1 MPKTKKK
8 SWKKIQAEDLQR
20 KVGKSVQVTTG
31 NESPITPVKNDSIIN
46 RSNKSQEISGKD
58 NDKPTSGPKSCES
71 QKNGGKDHEKPTSEL
86 NSNTS
91 QKSSGKDKEKPT
103 SEPKNNKSQKSSGKD
118 KEKPTLEA
126 KNNKSKKSSGKDNKK
141 PTSEPKNSK
150 LQKSIGKD
158 KEKPALESKNNKL
171 QKSNGKD
178 WEKPTPEPK
187 GNQSQKSS
195 GKDHERCTSQ
205 LKKHISHVSA
215 SDPCIIQ
222 SAAVEYKALEEKCS
236 IHIRCCP
243 QRPQHYKHVSG
254 TFHQGNDKYSAESRG
269 NQCAC
274 IDWNSLCFS
283 TSKSASTWQRDDIDS
298 LLDAGD
304 KMYRDLGF
312 IGYPYI
318 EDLPKEVIFRDKH
331 YKINILK
338 TYTGGLC
345 SADSSDG
352 VFYVLRHSLD
362 LCFTARSHAMMVC
375 KDNAIALFKD
385 NFGYYILDSH
395 ARSLQGI
402 IDPDGTSVLL
412 MFNTLTNLHKGILRL
427 FNSIASVHC
436 GTPYSLTE
444 LEICPDAEKCNIR
457 HTSLVQ
463 QYLEKQVKMK
473 DQKIAKDK
481 EGQKEKSGKYLTAA
495 AMRKRKSRQNSTY
508 KATEQKYNTARRKRK
523 RKDPV
528 IRGMEQESDT
538 SRRKEKRKDEAF
550 RTTEQESDTSRRKE
564 KRKDEAFRS
573 TEQES
578 DTSRRKEKR
587 KDEDLRTTEQESDTS
602 RRKEKRKDE
611 AFRST
616 EQESDTSRRKEK
628 RKDEALRTAE
638 QESDTSRRKEKRK
651 DEAFRTT
658 EQKYNTAKRKKKRE
672 LPVIRGMEQ
681 ESDTPRRK
689 EKRKDPAIRAAEQE
703 CDTARKKKVCRM
715 LRFSKSAT
723 ERLQDFRSSIENG
736 CIFICVCCNRRCFD
750 SNIVEYN
757 EQFIANIE
765 EDYPDLLKR
774 CVQSISESNSV
785 QGKQYICHTCKNYLK
800 RGKMPPMSTRNG
812 LDIVDLKDSNGNKIE
827 LSELEATLI
836 AKNILFMKIF
846 HLPKSRWSAV
856 KDKTVNVPI
865 QDDAVLQTVSNF
877 PRMPSEA
884 GIIPVKLKR
893 KITYKQHHVQQYIR
907 PNVLQ
912 EALTALKATWNPHYQ
927 FVTTHENYEETCKT
941 LDPEGYELMND
952 SSLCMFEMLESPVA
966 ANQDD
971 QLHAKEEEKDNDAD
985 EDELDYIENDAVRKW
1000 QYTQDDNVL
1009 MDNMF
1014 PENQINVHADDS
1026 SEIANIENEGVSVA
1040 PGEGQMP
1047 TNILAE
1053 KDWDVKTFPHLF
1065 PNGKYGL
1072 HYSREQKPTNL
1083 QYFNQRLLN
1092 KDLRYSSSPCFVYAA
1107 STYIE
1112 KQQLERNINIAYTRG
1127 TRRSTDEG
1135 NTIFNLEDSFAVL
1148 DKISNTPKYWQQA
1161 KNELVAKL
1169 ENLGPFQFFFT
1180 LSCAEKRWLENMAVI
1195 LKNSLGDKLIS
1206 YKYREQIE
1214 SDAEDS
1220 NETQPEVELLID
1232 GMRMDEYFE
1241 HNNIQINIHDEM
1253 RKNVLTLT
1261 RHFDHRV
1268 KKFMKN
1274 IVMGDNNPMNV
1285 QYFNYRIEFQA
1296 RGAGHTHGV
1305 LWLDLEAVERDLQGN
1320 KIYHMNNQGISV
1332 PKLIFPGVKEAMIK
1346 IKNDEILNDEDTEN
1360 LVKFVD
1366 TFVTVDLDDP
1376 DVKGIVNEV
1385 NTHHHTKAC
1394 RKKGTTCRFNYPRL
1408 PSTETIIA
1416 KPYIHMDVVDKK
1428 GEQVS
1433 AEEKR
1438 KIFQKLNAKL
1448 EKIKEKLEDDDLMK
1462 VLENLSLEEQISE
1475 LCKKCKVSVEDYT
1488 KALKYSYGRYSITH
1502 KRNLQERY
1510 VNCYNKEWIK
1520 AWNGN
1525 MDIQVCLDYFAV
1537 ITYVTDY
1544 VSKDDNT
1551 LTQVLLDAA
1560 KHCKSETAKNRMK
1573 PIKDTFLTHRQM
1585 GEAEVYYKIFP
1596 ELHLKDS
1603 NVKTVFLPTGFPE
1616 NRTHFMQKV
1625 SCENMHQY
1633 TEDELVTIDG
1643 KDSKYVAKPSIIDK
1657 YMRRPG
1663 ALEQMCLMQFVKMY
1677 DSVSSVPKNVKWRD
1691 GCSVG
1696 DKGQAAEME
1705 DIDHHIKR
1713 HRDFHKILILPEN
1726 KHDMS
1731 VKEYSSLLLPKY
1743 ISLSDPKPG
1752 EPCYLRLRSFP
1763 LVVRLHKFNR
1773 TKEHHEYL
1781 SSELLQYH
1789 AFRSE
1794 EELSRNDEKQCAEL
1808 YCETVNGE
1816 EITKVVKLKN
1826 ILMEHQESVL
1836 EGKSK
1841 AEAILSAAVGEQLD
1855 PELEQ
1860 ELRDGELEG
1869 ISEHPEYQVL
1879 IPPDSIERCSSIGNS
1894 YYCPIQL
1901 SPIDEL
1907 YKQTHKLDKEQML
1920 VLEEGIQFAKSVVK
1934 FMSGSTAYPKPP
1946 RIIVQGG
1953 AGSRKST
1960 VISTLV
1966 QWMEKIFRKEGD
1978 NPEHPYILV
1987 CAPTGT
1993 AAAVIHG
2000 QTLHHSFSFNFGNEY
2015 MSLSDKA
2022 RDLKRGLLQNLKV
2035 VIIDEISMVKS
2046 DLLYQLDLRLREVM
2060 ERPSEVFGGIA
2071 IFCFGDLLQL
2081 KPVKAPY
2088 VFEQPKCKN
2097 YAVTHALEPLWHT
2110 FRPINLVQN
2119 HRQGNDKTYADIL
2132 NRIRTGNV
2140 TDADC
2145 NQLEERVRN
2154 INHQDI
2160 PSDAMYVTCTNA
2172 RVKEINDAK
2181 LDNLQTE
2188 QAVLQAL
2195 NINASCKEFS
2205 PPVGIAGNVHTSP
2218 FMNKLILK
2226 VKARVMLVFNCD
2238 TNDGLTNGA
2247 MGEVLG
2253 FQRNKK
2259 GEVIYVIVHFY
2270 NASVGHEKRKRFPEL
2285 QEQYPNYRATP
2296 VSRIE
2301 FSYSLSKKSYSAS
2314 SQAKVIQYPLRLA
2327 FAATAHKFQG
2337 QTVQKPM
2344 CLVVDLMTVREPAQA
2359 YVMLSRVQEI
2369 DQVFIVEKLPADKL
2383 KPSIVA
2389 LKEVNRLKEIP
2400 SNCSFLQQWCSAD
2413 KDRIRIAFLNT
2424 RSLQKHFKD
2433 LQCNWTLC
2441 SCDILCISE
2450 TWFKQEQLESEYIL
2464 KGYEHPHLVSVG
2476 PGKGLATYAKTS
2488 FQPVAD
2494 VCRSNYQISKFACD
2508 NCEVISVYRSES
2520 APYEDVLCDIA
2531 QICNDEKLTIL
2542 GGDFNVCVLKNEHNL
2557 LIKGLT
2563 QFGFIQMISEATHI
2577 AGGAIDHCYIR
2588 QAVGYTG
2595 SQLTSKNTYIHSV
2608 YWSDHDA
2615 ILISMPWF

>member
-1 MPKTKKK
+1 MR
-8 SWKKIQAEDLQR
+8 ED
-20 KVGKSVQVTTG
+20 
-31 NESPITPVKNDSIIN
+31 
-46 RSNKSQEISGKD
+46 
-58 NDKPTSGPKSCES
+58 
-71 QKNGGKDHEKPTSEL
+71 
-86 NSNTS
+86 
-91 QKSSGKDKEKPT
+91 
-103 SEPKNNKSQKSSGKD
+103 
-118 KEKPTLEA
+118 
-126 KNNKSKKSSGKDNKK
+126 
-141 PTSEPKNSK
+141 
-150 LQKSIGKD
+150 
-158 KEKPALESKNNKL
+158 PA
-171 QKSNGKD
+171 
-178 WEKPTPEPK
+178 
-187 GNQSQKSS
+187 
-195 GKDHERCTSQ
+195 
-205 LKKHISHVSA
+205 I
-215 SDPCIIQ
+215 
-222 SAAVEYKALEEKCS
+222 
-236 IHIRCCP
+236 
-243 QRPQHYKHVSG
+243 
-254 TFHQGNDKYSAESRG
+254 
-269 NQCAC
+269 
-274 IDWNSLCFS
+274 
-283 TSKSASTWQRDDIDS
+283 
-298 LLDAGD
+298 
-304 KMYRDLGF
+304 
-312 IGYPYI
+312 
-318 EDLPKEVIFRDKH
+318 
-331 YKINILK
+331 
-338 TYTGGLC
+338 
-345 SADSSDG
+345 
-352 VFYVLRHSLD
+352 
-362 LCFTARSHAMMVC
+362 
-375 KDNAIALFKD
+375 
-385 NFGYYILDSH
+385 
-395 ARSLQGI
+395 
-402 IDPDGTSVLL
+402 
-412 MFNTLTNLHKGILRL
+412 
-427 FNSIASVHC
+427 
-436 GTPYSLTE
+436 
-444 LEICPDAEKCNIR
+444 
-457 HTSLVQ
+457 
-463 QYLEKQVKMK
+463 
-473 DQKIAKDK
+473 
-481 EGQKEKSGKYLTAA
+481 
-495 AMRKRKSRQNSTY
+495 
-508 KATEQKYNTARRKRK
+508 
-523 RKDPV
+523 
-528 IRGMEQESDT
+528 
-538 SRRKEKRKDEAF
+538 
-550 RTTEQESDTSRRKE
+550 
-564 KRKDEAFRS
+564 
-573 TEQES
+573 
-578 DTSRRKEKR
+578 
-587 KDEDLRTTEQESDTS
+587 
-602 RRKEKRKDE
+602 
-611 AFRST
+611 
-616 EQESDTSRRKEK
+616 
-628 RKDEALRTAE
+628 RTAE
-638 QESDTSRRKEKRK
+638 QECDTLRRKTKRENPAIAATEK
-651 DEAFRTT
+651 E
-658 EQKYNTAKRKKKRE
+658 YNTAKRKEMRE
-672 LPVIRGMEQ
+672 
-681 ESDTPRRK
+681 
-689 EKRKDPAIRAAEQE
+689 DPAIRAAEQE
-703 CDTARKKKVCRM
+703 SDTLRRKTKRENPAIAATEKEYNTAKRKEMREDPAIRTAEQECDTLRRKTRRENPAIASTEKEYNTARRKEMREDPAVRAAEQECDTLRRKTKRQNPAIAATEKEYNTAKRKEMREDPAIRTAEQECDTLRRKTKRENPAIAAKEQEYNTAKRKRKRRDPAIRAIEQVYNTSRKKNVCRT
-715 LRFSKSAT
+715 LRFSKSTA
-723 ERLQDFRSSIENG
+723 ERLQAFRSSIENG
-736 CIFICVCCNRRCFD
+736 CIFVCVSCNRRCFD
-750 SNIVEYN
+750 TNIVQYS
-757 EQFIANIE
+757 EQFIASIE
-765 EDYPDLLKR
+765 EDYPDLLEK
-774 CVQSISESNSV
+774 CVQSISESDSV

-812 LDIVDLKDSNGNKIE
+812 LDIVDLKDSNGNKLE
-827 LSELEATLI
+827 MSELEATLI

-846 HLPKSRWSAV
+846 NLPKSRWSAV

-865 QDDAVLQTVSNF
+865 QDDAVLQTVSSF

-893 KITYKQHHVQQYIR
+893 KATYKQHHIQQYIR
-907 PNVLQ
+907 PNVLW
-912 EALTALKATWNPHYQ
+912 EALTALKIAGNPHYQ

-952 SSLCMFEMLESPVA
+952 LCTFQMLESPMA
-966 ANQDD
+966 ENQDD
-971 QLHAKEEEKDNDAD
+971 QLHAEQDEKDGGDD
-985 EDELDYIENDAVRKW
+985 DELEYNENDVVRKW

-1014 PENQINVHADDS
+1014 PENQIDVHADDS
-1026 SEIANIENEGVSVA
+1026 PEIANIENEGVSVA

-1072 HYSREQKPTNL
+1072 HYNREQRLTNL

-1092 KDLRYSSSPCFVYAA
+1092 KDIRYSSSPCFVYAA

-1112 KQQLERNINIAYTRG
+1112 KQQLERNINISYTRG
-1127 TRRSTDEG
+1127 TTRSTDQG
-1135 NTIFNLEDSFAVL
+1135 NTVFNLEDSFAVL

-1161 KNELVAKL
+1161 KNELIAKL

-1206 YKYREQIE
+1206 YKYRKQSEG
-1214 SDAEDS
+1214 DGEDS
-1220 NETQPEVELLID
+1220 DNREDSDESQPEVELLID
-1232 GMRMDEYFE
+1232 GIPMDEYFE
-1241 HNNIQINIHDEM
+1241 QNNIQINIHDEM

-1268 KKFMKN
+1268 KMFMKN
-1274 IVMGDNNPMNV
+1274 IVIGDNNPMNV

-1305 LWLDLEAVERDLQGN
+1305 LWLDLEAVERDLEGN
-1320 KIYHMNNQGISV
+1320 KIYHISNNGISV
-1332 PKLIFPGVKEAMIK
+1332 PKLIFPGVKEAMTK
-1346 IKNDEILNDEDTEN
+1346 IKNDEILTDEDIEN

-1408 PSTETIIA
+1408 PSTETVIA

-1428 GEQVS
+1428 GEQAS
-1433 AEEKR
+1433 DEEKR
-1438 KIFQKLNAKL
+1438 RIFQKLNAKL

-1462 VLENLSLEEQISE
+1462 VLECLSPEEQILE

-1488 KALKYSYGRYSITH
+1488 KALKYSYGRYSITY

-1551 LTQVLLDAA
+1551 LTQVLLEAA
-1560 KHCKSETAKNRMK
+1560 KHCKSETARNRMK
-1573 PIKDTFLTHRQM
+1573 TIKDTFLTHRQM
-1585 GEAEVYYKIFP
+1585 GEAEVYYRIFP

-1625 SCENMHQY
+1625 SSENMHQY

-1643 KDSKYVAKPSIIDK
+1643 KDCKYVAKPSVIDK

-1663 ALEQMCLMQFVKMY
+1663 GLEHMCLMQFVKMY
-1677 DSVSSVPKNVKWRD
+1677 DSFSSVPKKVKWKD
-1691 GCSVG
+1691 GCSI
-1696 DKGQAAEME
+1696 GQATETE
-1705 DIDHHIKR
+1705 DIEHHINR
-1713 HRDFHKILILPEN
+1713 HKDFHKILILPES
-1726 KHDMS
+1726 KCDMS
-1731 VKEYSSLLLPKY
+1731 VKEYSNLLLPKY
-1743 ISLSDPKPG
+1743 ISLLDPKPG
-1752 EPCYLRLRSFP
+1752 EPRYLRLRSFP
-1763 LVVRLHKFNR
+1763 LVVRLHKFNI
-1773 TKEHHEYL
+1773 TKERHEYL
-1781 SSELLQYH
+1781 YSELLQYR
-1789 AFRSE
+1789 AFRCE
-1794 EELSRNDEKQCAEL
+1794 EQLSRNDEKQCAEL
-1808 YCETVNGE
+1808 YRETANGE

-1826 ILMEHQESVL
+1826 ILMEHQESVQ

-1841 AEAILSAAVGEQLD
+1841 AEAILSDAVGEQLD

-1860 ELRDGELEG
+1860 ELQDGELEG
-1869 ISEHPEYQVL
+1869 MSEHPEYQVL
-1879 IPPDSIERCSSIGNS
+1879 IPPDSIERSSSTRDS

-1934 FMSGSTAYPKPP
+1934 FTSGSTAYPKPP

-1953 AGSRKST
+1953 AGSGKST

-1978 NPEHPYILV
+1978 NPDHPYILV

-1993 AAAVIHG
+1993 AAAVVHD

-2022 RDLKRGLLQNLKV
+2022 RDLKRALLQNLKV

-2145 NQLEERVRN
+2145 NQLEERVRD

-2188 QAVLQAL
+2188 QVVLQAL
-2195 NINASCKEFS
+2195 NINATCKEFS
-2205 PPVGIAGNVHTSP
+2205 PPIGIAGNVHTSP

-2259 GEVIYVIVHFY
+2259 GGVIYVIVHFY

-2285 QEQYPNYRATP
+2285 QEQYPNYRPTP

-2400 SNCSFLQQWCSAD
+2400 SNCSFLQQWYSAD
-2413 KDRIRIAFLNT
+2413 KDRTRIAFLNT

-2433 LQCNWTLC
+2433 LQCSWTLC

-2450 TWFKQEQLESEYIL
+2450 TWFKREQLESEYIL

-2542 GGDFNVCVLKNEHNL
+2542 GGDFNVCVLKNENNL

-2563 QFGFIQMISEATHI
+2563 QLGFIQMISEATHI
-2577 AGGAIDHCYIR
+2577 AGGAIDHCYVR

-2595 SQLTSKNTYIHSV
+2595 SQLTGKNTYLHSV

>member
-1 MPKTKKK
+1 
-8 SWKKIQAEDLQR
+8 
-20 KVGKSVQVTTG
+20 
-31 NESPITPVKNDSIIN
+31 
-46 RSNKSQEISGKD
+46 
-58 NDKPTSGPKSCES
+58 
-71 QKNGGKDHEKPTSEL
+71 
-86 NSNTS
+86 
-91 QKSSGKDKEKPT
+91 
-103 SEPKNNKSQKSSGKD
+103 
-118 KEKPTLEA
+118 
-126 KNNKSKKSSGKDNKK
+126 
-141 PTSEPKNSK
+141 
-150 LQKSIGKD
+150 
-158 KEKPALESKNNKL
+158 
-171 QKSNGKD
+171 
-178 WEKPTPEPK
+178 
-187 GNQSQKSS
+187 
-195 GKDHERCTSQ
+195 
-205 LKKHISHVSA
+205 
-215 SDPCIIQ
+215 
-222 SAAVEYKALEEKCS
+222 
-236 IHIRCCP
+236 
-243 QRPQHYKHVSG
+243 
-254 TFHQGNDKYSAESRG
+254 
-269 NQCAC
+269 
-274 IDWNSLCFS
+274 
-283 TSKSASTWQRDDIDS
+283 
-298 LLDAGD
+298 
-304 KMYRDLGF
+304 
-312 IGYPYI
+312 
-318 EDLPKEVIFRDKH
+318 
-331 YKINILK
+331 
-338 TYTGGLC
+338 
-345 SADSSDG
+345 
-352 VFYVLRHSLD
+352 
-362 LCFTARSHAMMVC
+362 
-375 KDNAIALFKD
+375 
-385 NFGYYILDSH
+385 
-395 ARSLQGI
+395 
-402 IDPDGTSVLL
+402 
-412 MFNTLTNLHKGILRL
+412 
-427 FNSIASVHC
+427 
-436 GTPYSLTE
+436 
-444 LEICPDAEKCNIR
+444 
-457 HTSLVQ
+457 
-463 QYLEKQVKMK
+463 
-473 DQKIAKDK
+473 
-481 EGQKEKSGKYLTAA
+481 
-495 AMRKRKSRQNSTY
+495 
-508 KATEQKYNTARRKRK
+508 
-523 RKDPV
+523 
-528 IRGMEQESDT
+528 
-538 SRRKEKRKDEAF
+538 
-550 RTTEQESDTSRRKE
+550 
-564 KRKDEAFRS
+564 
-573 TEQES
+573 
-578 DTSRRKEKR
+578 
-587 KDEDLRTTEQESDTS
+587 
-602 RRKEKRKDE
+602 
-611 AFRST
+611 
-616 EQESDTSRRKEK
+616 
-628 RKDEALRTAE
+628 
-638 QESDTSRRKEKRK
+638 
-651 DEAFRTT
+651 
-658 EQKYNTAKRKKKRE
+658 
-672 LPVIRGMEQ
+672 
-681 ESDTPRRK
+681 
-689 EKRKDPAIRAAEQE
+689 
-703 CDTARKKKVCRM
+703 
-715 LRFSKSAT
+715 
-723 ERLQDFRSSIENG
+723 
-736 CIFICVCCNRRCFD
+736 
-750 SNIVEYN
+750 
-757 EQFIANIE
+757 
-765 EDYPDLLKR
+765 
-774 CVQSISESNSV
+774 
-785 QGKQYICHTCKNYLK
+785 
-800 RGKMPPMSTRNG
+800 MPPMSTKNG

-893 KITYKQHHVQQYIR
+893 KTTYKQHHVQQYIR

-912 EALTALKATWNPHYQ
+912 EALTALKTTGKPHYQ
-927 FVTTHENYEETCKT
+927 FVTTNENYEETCKT

-971 QLHAKEEEKDNDAD
+971 QLHAEEEEKDNDAD
-985 EDELDYIENDAVRKW
+985 EDELDYIKNDAVRKW

-1072 HYSREQKPTNL
+1072 HYSREQKLTNL

-1112 KQQLERNINIAYTRG
+1112 KQQLERNINISYTRG

-1161 KNELVAKL
+1161 KNELIAKL

-1232 GMRMDEYFE
+1232 GMRMDVYFE

-1268 KKFMKN
+1268 KMFMKN

-1305 LWLDLEAVERDLQGN
+1305 LWLDLEAVERDLEGN
-1320 KIYHMNNQGISV
+1320 KIYQINNQGISV
-1332 PKLIFPGVKEAMIK
+1332 PKLIFPGVKEAMTK
-1346 IKNDEILNDEDTEN
+1346 IKNDEILTDEDIEN

-1366 TFVTVDLDDP
+1366 AFVTVDLDDP

-1408 PSTETIIA
+1408 PSTETVIA
-1416 KPYIHMDVVDKK
+1416 KPYIHMDIVDKT

-1433 AEEKR
+1433 DEEKR

-1448 EKIKEKLEDDDLMK
+1448 EKIKKKLEDDDLMK
-1462 VLENLSLEEQISE
+1462 VLERLSSEEQILE

-1488 KALKYSYGRYSITH
+1488 KALKYSYGRYSITY

-1544 VSKDDNT
+1544 VCKDDNT
-1551 LTQVLLDAA
+1551 LTQVLLEAA
-1560 KHCKSETAKNRMK
+1560 KHCKSETARNRMK
-1573 PIKDTFLTHRQM
+1573 TIKDTFLTHRQM
-1585 GEAEVYYKIFP
+1585 GEAEVYYRIFP

-1625 SCENMHQY
+1625 NIENMHQY

-1643 KDSKYVAKPSIIDK
+1643 KDSKYVAKPSAIDK

-1663 ALEQMCLMQFVKMY
+1663 GLEHMCLMQIVKMY

-1691 GCSVG
+1691 GCSFG
-1696 DKGQAAEME
+1696 DKGQATETE
-1705 DIDHHIKR
+1705 DIEHHINR
-1713 HRDFHKILILPEN
+1713 HKDFHKILILPEN
-1726 KHDMS
+1726 KCEMS
-1731 VKEYSSLLLPKY
+1731 VEEYSSLLLPKY

-1773 TKEHHEYL
+1773 TKERHEYL
-1781 SSELLQYH
+1781 YSEILQYH
-1789 AFRSE
+1789 AFRNE
-1794 EELSRNDEKQCAEL
+1794 EELCRNDEKQCAEL

-1816 EITKVVKLKN
+1816 GITKVVKLKS

-1841 AEAILSAAVGEQLD
+1841 AEAILSDAVGEQLD

-1860 ELRDGELEG
+1860 ELQDGELEG

-1879 IPPDSIERCSSIGNS
+1879 IPPDSIERGTSTGDS

-1901 SPIDEL
+1901 NSVDEL

-1920 VLEEGIQFAKSVVK
+1920 VLEEGVRFAKSVVK
-1934 FMSGSTAYPKPP
+1934 FMSGSTACPRPP

-1953 AGSRKST
+1953 AGSGKST

-1993 AAAVIHG
+1993 AAAVVHG

-2022 RDLKRGLLQNLKV
+2022 RDQKRSLLRNLKV
-2035 VIIDEISMVKS
+2035 VIIDEISMVKA

-2097 YAVTHALEPLWHT
+2097 YAVTHALEPLWRM
-2110 FRPINLVQN
+2110 FRPMNLNQN

-2145 NQLEERVRN
+2145 NQLEERVRD

-2188 QAVLQAL
+2188 QAVLPAL
-2195 NINASCKEFS
+2195 NINATCKEFC
-2205 PPVGIAGNVHTSP
+2205 PPIGKAGNVHTTP
-2218 FMNKLILK
+2218 FMNKLTLK

-2253 FQRNKK
+2253 FQKSKK
-2259 GEVIYVIVHFY
+2259 GEVICVIVHFIMPQLDKKE
-2270 NASVGHEKRKRFPEL
+2270 GKGFPNCKTNIL
-2285 QEQYPNYRATP
+2285 T
-2296 VSRIE
+2296 
-2301 FSYSLSKKSYSAS
+2301 
-2314 SQAKVIQYPLRLA
+2314 
-2327 FAATAHKFQG
+2327 
-2337 QTVQKPM
+2337 
-2344 CLVVDLMTVREPAQA
+2344 
-2359 YVMLSRVQEI
+2359 I
-2369 DQVFIVEKLPADKL
+2369 DPHQL
-2383 KPSIVA
+2383 VA
-2389 LKEVNRLKEIP
+2389 LNSLTA
-2400 SNCSFLQQWCSAD
+2400 SQ
-2413 KDRIRIAFLNT
+2413 
-2424 RSLQKHFKD
+2424 RSH
-2433 LQCNWTLC
+2433 
-2441 SCDILCISE
+2441 IL
-2450 TWFKQEQLESEYIL
+2450 
-2464 KGYEHPHLVSVG
+2464 HLH
-2476 PGKGLATYAKTS
+2476 K
-2488 FQPVAD
+2488 
-2494 VCRSNYQISKFACD
+2494 
-2508 NCEVISVYRSES
+2508 
-2520 APYEDVLCDIA
+2520 
-2531 QICNDEKLTIL
+2531 
-2542 GGDFNVCVLKNEHNL
+2542 
-2557 LIKGLT
+2557 
-2563 QFGFIQMISEATHI
+2563 
-2577 AGGAIDHCYIR
+2577 
-2588 QAVGYTG
+2588 
-2595 SQLTSKNTYIHSV
+2595 
-2608 YWSDHDA
+2608 
-2615 ILISMPWF
+2615 

>member
-1 MPKTKKK
+1 M
-8 SWKKIQAEDLQR
+8 
-20 KVGKSVQVTTG
+20 
-31 NESPITPVKNDSIIN
+31 
-46 RSNKSQEISGKD
+46 
-58 NDKPTSGPKSCES
+58 
-71 QKNGGKDHEKPTSEL
+71 
-86 NSNTS
+86 
-91 QKSSGKDKEKPT
+91 
-103 SEPKNNKSQKSSGKD
+103 
-118 KEKPTLEA
+118 
-126 KNNKSKKSSGKDNKK
+126 
-141 PTSEPKNSK
+141 
-150 LQKSIGKD
+150 
-158 KEKPALESKNNKL
+158 
-171 QKSNGKD
+171 
-178 WEKPTPEPK
+178 
-187 GNQSQKSS
+187 
-195 GKDHERCTSQ
+195 
-205 LKKHISHVSA
+205 
-215 SDPCIIQ
+215 Q
-222 SAAVEYKALEEKCS
+222 SAANEFKGLEEKCF
-236 IHIRCCP
+236 IHAKCCP
-243 QRPQHYKHVSG
+243 QQLQHYKYVSG
-254 TFHQGNDKYSAESRG
+254 TFHQGDDKYSAESRG

-274 IDWNSLCFS
+274 IGWNTLCFS

-298 LLDAGD
+298 LLNAGD

-312 IGYPYI
+312 IGYPYV
-318 EDLPKEVIFRDKH
+318 EDLPKEVAFRDKH
-331 YKINILK
+331 YKISILK

-352 VFYVLRHSLD
+352 IFYVLRDSLD
-362 LCFTARSHAMMVC
+362 LCFTARRHAMMVC
-375 KDNAIALFKD
+375 KDNAIAMFRD

-395 ARSLQGI
+395 ARSSQGL
-402 IDPDGTSVLL
+402 IDPNGTAVLL
-412 MFNTLTNLHKGILRL
+412 MFKTLNDLHKGILRL
-427 FNSIASVHC
+427 FNSISSVHC
-436 GTPYSLTE
+436 ETAYSLTE
-444 LEICPDAEKCNIR
+444 LEICIDGEQWNIG
-457 HTSLVQ
+457 HSSLVQ
-463 QYLEKQVKMK
+463 LYLEKQAKMK
-473 DQKIAKDK
+473 EQKIKKDK
-481 EGQKEKSGKYLTAA
+481 KGQKEKSEKNLTAA
-495 AMRKRKSRQNSTY
+495 AMRKRKSRQNSNYRT
-508 KATEQKYNTARRKRK
+508 KEQEYNTAKRKEMREDPAIRAAEQECDTLRRKRK
-523 RKDPV
+523 RKNPAIAATEKEYNTAKRKIMREDPA
-528 IRGMEQESDT
+528 IRAAEQECDT
-538 SRRKEKRKDEAF
+538 LRRKTKKENPAIKAKEQEYNTAKRKEM
-550 RTTEQESDTSRRKE
+550 R
-564 KRKDEAFRS
+564 
-573 TEQES
+573 
-578 DTSRRKEKR
+578 
-587 KDEDLRTTEQESDTS
+587 EDPAIR
-602 RRKEKRKDE
+602 
-611 AFRST
+611 A
-616 EQESDTSRRKEK
+616 
-628 RKDEALRTAE
+628 AE
-638 QESDTSRRKEKRK
+638 QESDTLRRKIKRENPAIAATEK
-651 DEAFRTT
+651 
-658 EQKYNTAKRKKKRE
+658 QYNTAKRKEMREDPAIRAAEQECDTLRRKTKRE
-672 LPVIRGMEQ
+672 DPAIAATEKEYNTAKRKEMREDPAIRAAEQ
-681 ESDTPRRK
+681 ECDTLRRK
-689 EKRKDPAIRAAEQE
+689 TKREDPAIAATEKEYNTAKRKQMREDPAIRAAEQECDSLRRKTKREDPAIAATEKEYNTAKRKEMREDPAIRAAEQECDTLRRKTKREDPAIAATEKEYNTAKRKEMREDPAIRAAEQE
-703 CDTARKKKVCRM
+703 CDTAKRKEKRKDPGIRTAEQECDTSRRKRKRSDPAIKAIEQEYNTSRKKNVCRT
-715 LRFSKSAT
+715 LRFSKSTAG
-723 ERLQDFRSSIENG
+723 RLQDFRSSIENG
-736 CIFICVCCNRRCFD
+736 CIFVCVSCNRRCFD
-750 SNIVEYN
+750 TNIVQYS
-757 EQFIANIE
+757 EQFIASIE
-765 EDYPDLLKR
+765 EDYPDLLEK

-812 LDIVDLKDSNGNKIE
+812 LDIVDLKDSNGNK
-827 LSELEATLI
+827 LQMSELEATLI

-846 HLPKSRWSAV
+846 NLPKSRWSAV
-856 KDKTVNVPI
+856 KDKTVNAPI
-865 QDDAVLQTVSNF
+865 QDDAVLQTVSSF

-893 KITYKQHHVQQYIR
+893 KATYKQHHIQQYIR
-907 PNVLQ
+907 PNVLR
-912 EALTALKATWNPHYQ
+912 EALTALKIAGNPHYQ

-941 LDPEGYELMND
+941 LDPEGYELMKD
-952 SSLCMFEMLESPVA
+952 SCIFQMLESPMA
-966 ANQDD
+966 ENQDD
-971 QLHAKEEEKDNDAD
+971 QLHAEQDEKDSGDD
-985 EDELDYIENDAVRKW
+985 DELEYNENDAVRKW

-1026 SEIANIENEGVSVA
+1026 PEIANIENEGVSVA

-1047 TNILAE
+1047 TNILTE

-1072 HYSREQKPTNL
+1072 HYNREQRLTNL

-1092 KDLRYSSSPCFVYAA
+1092 KDIRYSSSPCFVYAA

-1112 KQQLERNINIAYTRG
+1112 KQQLERNINISYTRG
-1127 TRRSTDEG
+1127 TTRSTDQG
-1135 NTIFNLEDSFAVL
+1135 NTVFNLEDSFAVL

-1161 KNELVAKL
+1161 KNELIAKL

-1206 YKYREQIE
+1206 YKYRKQSEG
-1214 SDAEDS
+1214 DGEDS
-1220 NETQPEVELLID
+1220 DNREDSDESQPEVELLID
-1232 GMRMDEYFE
+1232 GIPMDEYFE
-1241 HNNIQINIHDEM
+1241 QNNIQINIHDEM

-1268 KKFMKN
+1268 KMFMKN

-1305 LWLDLEAVERDLQGN
+1305 LWLDLEAVERDLEGN
-1320 KIYHMNNQGISV
+1320 KIYHISNNGISV
-1332 PKLIFPGVKEAMIK
+1332 PKLIFPGVKEAMTK
-1346 IKNDEILNDEDTEN
+1346 IKNDERLTDEDIEN

-1408 PSTETIIA
+1408 PSTETVIA

-1428 GEQVS
+1428 GQQAS
-1433 AEEKR
+1433 DEEKR
-1438 KIFQKLNAKL
+1438 RIFQKLNAKL

-1462 VLENLSLEEQISE
+1462 VLECLSPEEQILE
-1475 LCKKCKVSVEDYT
+1475 LCKKCKVTVEDYT
-1488 KALKYSYGRYSITH
+1488 KALKYSYGRYSITY

-1551 LTQVLLDAA
+1551 LTQVLLEAA
-1560 KHCKSETAKNRMK
+1560 KHCKSETARNRMK
-1573 PIKDTFLTHRQM
+1573 TIKDTFLTHRQM
-1585 GEAEVYYKIFP
+1585 GEAEVYYRIFP

-1625 SCENMHQY
+1625 SSENMHQY
-1633 TEDELVTIDG
+1633 TEDELVAIDG
-1643 KDSKYVAKPSIIDK
+1643 KDCKYVAKPSVIDK

-1663 ALEQMCLMQFVKMY
+1663 GLEHMCLMQFVKMY
-1677 DSVSSVPKNVKWRD
+1677 DSVSSVPKKVKWKD
-1691 GCSVG
+1691 GCSI
-1696 DKGQAAEME
+1696 GQATETE
-1705 DIDHHIKR
+1705 DIEHHINR
-1713 HRDFHKILILPEN
+1713 HKDFHKILILPEN
-1726 KHDMS
+1726 KCDMS
-1731 VKEYSSLLLPKY
+1731 VEEYSNLLLPKY
-1743 ISLSDPKPG
+1743 ISLLDPKPG
-1752 EPCYLRLRSFP
+1752 EPRYLRLRSFP
-1763 LVVRLHKFNR
+1763 LVVRLHKFNV
-1773 TKEHHEYL
+1773 TKERHEYL
-1781 SSELLQYH
+1781 YSELLQYR
-1789 AFRSE
+1789 AFRCESQ
-1794 EELSRNDEKQCAEL
+1794 LSRNDEKQCAEL
-1808 YCETVNGE
+1808 YCESANGE

-1826 ILMEHQESVL
+1826 ILMEHQESVQ

-1841 AEAILSAAVGEQLD
+1841 AEAILSDAVGEQLD

-1860 ELRDGELEG
+1860 ELQDGELEG
-1869 ISEHPEYQVL
+1869 MSEHPEYQVL
-1879 IPPDSIERCSSIGNS
+1879 IPPDSIERSSSTRDS

-1934 FMSGSTAYPKPP
+1934 FTSGSTAYPKPP

-1953 AGSRKST
+1953 AGSGKST

-1978 NPEHPYILV
+1978 NPDHPYILV

-1993 AAAVIHG
+1993 AAAVVHG

-2022 RDLKRGLLQNLKV
+2022 RDLKRALLQNLKV

-2145 NQLEERVRN
+2145 NQLEERVRD

-2195 NINASCKEFS
+2195 NINATCKEFS
-2205 PPVGIAGNVHTSP
+2205 PPIGIAGNVHTSP

-2285 QEQYPNYRATP
+2285 QEQYPNYRPTP

-2400 SNCSFLQQWCSAD
+2400 SNCSFLQQWYSAD
-2413 KDRIRIAFLNT
+2413 KDRTRIAFLNT

-2433 LQCNWTLC
+2433 LQCSWTLC

-2494 VCRSNYQISKFACD
+2494 VCRSNYQISKFASD

-2542 GGDFNVCVLKNEHNL
+2542 GGDFNVCVLKNENNL

-2563 QFGFIQMISEATHI
+2563 QLGFIQMIFEATHI
-2577 AGGAIDHCYIR
+2577 AGGAIDHCYVR

-2595 SQLTSKNTYIHSV
+2595 SQLTGKNTYLHSV

>member
-1 MPKTKKK
+1 M
-8 SWKKIQAEDLQR
+8 I
-20 KVGKSVQVTTG
+20 
-31 NESPITPVKNDSIIN
+31 
-46 RSNKSQEISGKD
+46 
-58 NDKPTSGPKSCES
+58 
-71 QKNGGKDHEKPTSEL
+71 
-86 NSNTS
+86 
-91 QKSSGKDKEKPT
+91 
-103 SEPKNNKSQKSSGKD
+103 
-118 KEKPTLEA
+118 
-126 KNNKSKKSSGKDNKK
+126 
-141 PTSEPKNSK
+141 
-150 LQKSIGKD
+150 
-158 KEKPALESKNNKL
+158 
-171 QKSNGKD
+171 
-178 WEKPTPEPK
+178 
-187 GNQSQKSS
+187 
-195 GKDHERCTSQ
+195 
-205 LKKHISHVSA
+205 
-215 SDPCIIQ
+215 
-222 SAAVEYKALEEKCS
+222 
-236 IHIRCCP
+236 
-243 QRPQHYKHVSG
+243 
-254 TFHQGNDKYSAESRG
+254 
-269 NQCAC
+269 
-274 IDWNSLCFS
+274 
-283 TSKSASTWQRDDIDS
+283 
-298 LLDAGD
+298 
-304 KMYRDLGF
+304 
-312 IGYPYI
+312 
-318 EDLPKEVIFRDKH
+318 
-331 YKINILK
+331 
-338 TYTGGLC
+338 
-345 SADSSDG
+345 
-352 VFYVLRHSLD
+352 
-362 LCFTARSHAMMVC
+362 C
-375 KDNAIALFKD
+375 KDNAIAVFKD
-385 NFGYYILDSH
+385 NFGYFILDSH

-412 MFNTLTNLHKGILRL
+412 MFNTLRDLHKGILRL

-436 GTPYSLTE
+436 ETPYSLTE
-444 LEICPDAEKCNIR
+444 LEIYPSAEQCNVKNK
-457 HTSLVQ
+457 SLVQ
-463 QYLEKQVKMK
+463 KYFEKQAKMK
-473 DQKIAKDK
+473 DQKITKNK
-481 EGQKEKSGKYLTAA
+481 EGQKEKSEKYLTAA
-495 AMRKRKSRQNSTY
+495 TMRKRRSRQNNNY
-508 KATEQKYNTARRKRK
+508 RATEQKEDTARRKRK
-523 RKDPV
+523 REDSA
-528 IRGMEQESDT
+528 IRE
-538 SRRKEKRKDEAF
+538 
-550 RTTEQESDTSRRKE
+550 
-564 KRKDEAFRS
+564 
-573 TEQES
+573 
-578 DTSRRKEKR
+578 
-587 KDEDLRTTEQESDTS
+587 
-602 RRKEKRKDE
+602 
-611 AFRST
+611 
-616 EQESDTSRRKEK
+616 
-628 RKDEALRTAE
+628 AE
-638 QESDTSRRKEKRK
+638 QESDTARRKEKRTNPAIK
-651 DEAFRTT
+651 EA
-658 EQKYNTAKRKKKRE
+658 EQEYNTA
-672 LPVIRGMEQ
+672 
-681 ESDTPRRK
+681 RRK
-689 EKRKDPAIRAAEQE
+689 EKRTDPAIKEAEQEYNTARRKEKRTNPAIKEAEQEYNTARRKEKRTDPAIRKAEQEYNTARRKEKRTDPAIKEAEQERDTARRKEKRTDPAIKEAEQE
-703 CDTARKKKVCRM
+703 CDTARRKEKRTDSAIKEAEQECDTARRKEKRTDPAIKEAEQEYNTARRKEKRTDPAIKEAEQEYNTARRKEKRTDPAIKEAEQECDTARRKEKRTDPAIKEAEQEYNTARRKEKRTDPAVREAEQEYNTARKKKLCRM

-723 ERLQDFRSSIENG
+723 ERLQDFRSSVENG

-750 SNIVEYN
+750 TNVVKYN
-757 EQFIANIE
+757 EQFTASIE
-765 EDYPDLLKR
+765 EDYPDLLER
-774 CVQSISESNSV
+774 CVQSVSESDSV

-800 RGKMPPMSTRNG
+800 RGKMPPMSTKNG
-812 LDIVDLKDSNGNKIE
+812 LDIVDLKDSNGNKLE

-836 AKNILFMKIF
+836 AKNIIFMKIF

-877 PRMPSEA
+877 PRMPCEA

-893 KITYKQHHVQQYIR
+893 KTTYKQHHVQQYIR

-912 EALTALKATWNPHYQ
+912 EALTALKNTGNPHYQ

-952 SSLCMFEMLESPVA
+952 SSLCTFEKLQSPVA

-971 QLHAKEEEKDNDAD
+971 QLHAEEDEKDSD
-985 EDELDYIENDAVRKW
+985 EDELEYIENDAVRKW

-1009 MDNMF
+1009 MDHMF
-1014 PENQINVHADDS
+1014 PENEINVHADDS
-1026 SEIANIENEGVSVA
+1026 SSIANIENDGVSVA

-1047 TNILAE
+1047 TNILSE

-1065 PNGKYGL
+1065 PNGRYGL
-1072 HYSREQKPTNL
+1072 HYKREQKLTNL

-1092 KDLRYSSSPCFVYAA
+1092 KDSRYSSSPCFVYAA

-1112 KQQLERNINIAYTRG
+1112 KQQLERNINISYTRG

-1161 KNELVAKL
+1161 KNELIAKL

-1195 LKNSLGDKLIS
+1195 LKNSFEDKPIS
-1206 YKYREQIE
+1206 YKYREQTE
-1214 SDAEDS
+1214 RHAEDCDES
-1220 NETQPEVELLID
+1220 QPEVELLID
-1232 GMRMDEYFE
+1232 GIPMDEYFE

-1268 KKFMKN
+1268 KMFMKN

-1305 LWLDLEAVERDLQGN
+1305 LWMDLEAVERDLEGN
-1320 KIYHMNNQGISV
+1320 KIYHINNQGISV
-1332 PKLIFPGVKEAMIK
+1332 PKLIFPGVKEAMTK
-1346 IKNDEILNDEDTEN
+1346 IKNDEILTDEDLEN

-1366 TFVTVDLDDP
+1366 TFVTVNLDDQ

-1408 PSTETIIA
+1408 PSTETVIA
-1416 KPYIHMDVVDKK
+1416 KPYMHMDIVNKK
-1428 GEQVS
+1428 GEQAS
-1433 AEEKR
+1433 DEEKR
-1438 KIFQKLNAKL
+1438 RVFQKLNAKL

-1462 VLENLSLEEQISE
+1462 VLESLPLEKQISE

-1488 KALKYSYGRYSITH
+1488 RALKYSYGRYSITY

-1551 LTQVLLDAA
+1551 LTQVLLEAA
-1560 KHCKSETAKNRMK
+1560 KHCKSETARNRMK
-1573 PIKDTFLTHRQM
+1573 TIKDTFLTHRQM
-1585 GEAEVYYKIFP
+1585 GEAEVYYRIFP

-1625 SCENMHQY
+1625 SSENMHQY
-1633 TEDELVTIDG
+1633 AEDELVTIDG
-1643 KDSKYVAKPSIIDK
+1643 KDSKYVAKPSVIDK

-1663 ALEQMCLMQFVKMY
+1663 DLEHMCLMQFVKMY
-1677 DSVSSVPKNVKWRD
+1677 DSVSSVPKNVKWRH
-1691 GCSVG
+1691 GCSFG
-1696 DKGQAAEME
+1696 DKGQATETE
-1705 DIDHHIKR
+1705 DIEHHINR
-1713 HRDFHKILILPEN
+1713 HKDFHKILIVPEN
-1726 KHDMS
+1726 KCDMS
-1731 VKEYSSLLLPKY
+1731 VEEYSSLLLPKY

-1773 TKEHHEYL
+1773 TKERHEYL
-1781 SSELLQYH
+1781 YSEVLQYR

-1794 EELSRNDEKQCAEL
+1794 EELCRNDEKQCAEL
-1808 YCETVNGE
+1808 YCEPVNGE
-1816 EITKVVKLKN
+1816 EIPKVVKLKN

-1841 AEAILSAAVGEQLD
+1841 AEAILSDAVGERLD

-1860 ELRDGELEG
+1860 ELQDGELEG

-1879 IPPDSIERCSSIGNS
+1879 IPPDSIERSSNTGDS

-1901 SPIDEL
+1901 SAIDEL

-1920 VLEEGIQFAKSVVK
+1920 VLEEGIKFAKSVVK
-1934 FMSGSTAYPKPP
+1934 FMSGSTTYPKPP

-1953 AGSRKST
+1953 AGSGKST

-1993 AAAVIHG
+1993 AAAVVHG

-2015 MSLSDKA
+2015 MSLSDKG
-2022 RDLKRGLLQNLKV
+2022 RDLKRALLQNLKV

-2071 IFCFGDLLQL
+2071 IFCFWDLLQL

-2145 NQLEERVRN
+2145 NQLEERVRD

-2188 QAVLQAL
+2188 EAVLQAL
-2195 NINASCKEFS
+2195 NINATCKEFS
-2205 PPVGIAGNVHTSP
+2205 PPIGIAGNVHTSP

-2285 QEQYPNYRATP
+2285 QEQYPNYRPTP

-2383 KPSIVA
+2383 KPSNVA

-2400 SNCSFLQQWCSAD
+2400 WNCSFLQQWYSAD

-2433 LQCNWTLC
+2433 LQCSWTLC

-2450 TWFKQEQLESEYIL
+2450 TWFKREQLESEYIL
-2464 KGYEHPHLVSVG
+2464 KGYEYPHLVSVG

-2494 VCRSNYQISKFACD
+2494 VCHSNYQISKFACD

-2520 APYEDVLCDIA
+2520 APYEDVLCDIG
-2531 QICNDEKLTIL
+2531 QICNDEKLTII
-2542 GGDFNVCVLKNEHNL
+2542 GGDFNICVLKNEHNI

-2563 QFGFIQMISEATHI
+2563 QLGFIQMISEATHI
-2577 AGGAIDHCYIR
+2577 AGGAIDHCYVR

-2595 SQLTSKNTYIHSV
+2595 SQLTSKNTYLHSV